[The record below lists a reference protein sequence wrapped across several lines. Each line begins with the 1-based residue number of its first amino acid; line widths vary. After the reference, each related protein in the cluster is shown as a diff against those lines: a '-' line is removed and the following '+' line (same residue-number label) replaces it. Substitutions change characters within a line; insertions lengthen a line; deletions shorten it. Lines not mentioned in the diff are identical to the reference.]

1 MAELTTLLIEDG
13 SADRLVAWHRA
24 EAQARLDIAREIL
37 PSGADGWP
45 GLPSYHLWVPLPGPW
60 RPRELTE
67 ELPARGVLTYLADSF
82 AVYRRPTPTA
92 TPLSPGRP
100 IARTT

>member
-1 MAELTTLLIEDG
+1 MRISDWSSDVCSSDLTLLIEDG

-24 EAQARLDIAREIL
+24 EAQARLNIAREIL

-60 RPRELTE
+60 RPGELTE
-67 ELPARGVLTYLADSF
+67 ELRARGVL
-82 AVYRRPTPTA
+82 PI
-92 TPLSPGRP
+92 GR
-100 IARTT
+100 AACRERGCK